1 MAFTE
6 GQTLDNMLGS
16 LFVGSLLAGVL
27 YGVTSL
33 QAYSYYHWFYGRD
46 SLVHRIAVGLL
57 WCLDTLHFVL
67 VVHGVYYYCVSSF
80 GSSVHL
86 SVLVWSMKLQIVIN
100 VIIILL
106 VQGLYAYRVWLLGGY
121 HNKIIAYI
129 TVAIVSIAFG
139 VGMVLAH
146 YVYTLTDI
154 ADHESIG
161 WAIIASLA
169 TATFVDFFIAGAMV
183 YYLRRSRGLQSRVNS
198 KLSTMMHMSLTSGV
212 LTSACSMTAL
222 IVYVTMPKTLI
233 FMGVESFLTK
243 RQSPPPAFSLPGSAH
258 SPLLP
263 FAHPP
268 VYINSFLA
276 MLNARERQQHTLTHA
291 HVHHSDPAQH
301 ADASHSHPHS
311 HSRLS
316 TSLSVHIP
324 GFSVPFK
331 SPAPTFPSSPQA
343 KSAPLGPSF
352 MTPVPVPMK
361 LSPSLSISLG
371 GFEKGKAGNEL
382 GIGGGIGM
390 GMIGIGVE
398 TTKSESSQSQSQSR
412 SSLSKEP
419 SSPPSPSRSL
429 RSGSPSPL
437 PTLGHGHGHGT
448 VVKELGDDDTASS
461 DGNDHDNAKEED
473 GRYPW

>member
-243 RQSPPPAFSLPGSAH
+243 L
-258 SPLLP
+258 
-263 FAHPP
+263 
-268 VYINSFLA
+268 YINSFLA

>member
-33 QAYSYYHWFYGRD
+33 QAYSYYHWFHSRD

-121 HNKIIAYI
+121 HNKIIAYV
-129 TVAIVSIAFG
+129 TVAIVAIAFG

-243 RQSPPPAFSLPGSAH
+243 L
-258 SPLLP
+258 
-263 FAHPP
+263 
-268 VYINSFLA
+268 YINSFLA
-276 MLNARERQQHTLTHA
+276 MLNARERHPHAHT
-291 HVHHSDPAQH
+291 HVHHSDPAHHPDLPH
-301 ADASHSHPHS
+301 A

-324 GFSVPFK
+324 GFSAPFR
-331 SPAPTFPSSPQA
+331 PAPSSSSPKS
-343 KSAPLGPSF
+343 KSAPLSPSF

-361 LSPSLSISLG
+361 LNPSLSAFG
-371 GFEKGKAGNEL
+371 KGANE
-382 GIGGGIGM
+382 IGSGM

-398 TTKSESSQSQSQSR
+398 MTKSESSQSR

-419 SSPPSPSRSL
+419 SSPSSPPSPSHSL
-429 RSGSPSPL
+429 RSSSPSPL

-448 VVKELGDDDTASS
+448 GGKKELGDDDTVSS
-461 DGNDHDNAKEED
+461 EGNDNDNEKVED
-473 GRYPW
+473 RRYPW

>member
-1 MAFTE
+1 MKVDRWRVLTPARLTEPRRKAPTRSMYDPWINQKPSSQHVLAEYLSPSPSKSEFSIAKMAFTE

-16 LFVGSLLAGVL
+16 LFVGSLLAGNSL

-33 QAYSYYHWFYGRD
+33 QAYSYYHWFHSRD

-121 HNKIIAYI
+121 HNKIIAYV
-129 TVAIVSIAFG
+129 TVAIVAIAFG

-146 YVYTLTDI
+146 YVYAFSPKIRHDAKDAYIHGSRVIPYQTLVI
-154 ADHESIG
+154 RSLFLSLV
-161 WAIIASLA
+161 AIIN
-169 TATFVDFFIAGAMV
+169 
-183 YYLRRSRGLQSRVNS
+183 LRPHGL
-198 KLSTMMHMSLTSGV
+198 
-212 LTSACSMTAL
+212 
-222 IVYVTMPKTLI
+222 
-233 FMGVESFLTK
+233 
-243 RQSPPPAFSLPGSAH
+243 
-258 SPLLP
+258 
-263 FAHPP
+263 

-276 MLNARERQQHTLTHA
+276 MLNARERHPHAHT
-291 HVHHSDPAQH
+291 HVHHSDPAHHPDLPH
-301 ADASHSHPHS
+301 A

-324 GFSVPFK
+324 GFSAPFR
-331 SPAPTFPSSPQA
+331 PAPSSSSPKS
-343 KSAPLGPSF
+343 KSAPLSPSF

-361 LSPSLSISLG
+361 LNPSLSAFG
-371 GFEKGKAGNEL
+371 KGANE
-382 GIGGGIGM
+382 IGSGM

-398 TTKSESSQSQSQSR
+398 MTKSESSQSR

-419 SSPPSPSRSL
+419 SSPSSPPSPSHSL
-429 RSGSPSPL
+429 RSSSPSPL

-448 VVKELGDDDTASS
+448 GGKKELGDDDTVSS
-461 DGNDHDNAKEED
+461 EGNDNDNEKVED
-473 GRYPW
+473 RRYPW

>member
-33 QAYSYYHWFYGRD
+33 QAYSYYHWFYRRD

-129 TVAIVSIAFG
+129 TVAIVAIAFG

-243 RQSPPPAFSLPGSAH
+243 L
-258 SPLLP
+258 
-263 FAHPP
+263 
-268 VYINSFLA
+268 YINSFLA

-301 ADASHSHPHS
+301 ADASHPHS

-316 TSLSVHIP
+316 TSMSVHIP

-331 SPAPTFPSSPQA
+331 SSSPTFTSSPKA
-343 KSAPLGPSF
+343 KSVPLSPSF

-361 LSPSLSISLG
+361 LNPSLSAFG
-371 GFEKGKAGNEL
+371 KGANE
-382 GIGGGIGM
+382 IGSGM

-398 TTKSESSQSQSQSR
+398 MTTSESSQSR

-419 SSPPSPSRSL
+419 STPPSPSRSV
-429 RSGSPSPL
+429 SPSPSPL
-437 PTLGHGHGHGT
+437 PTLPTPGHGHAGAE
-448 VVKELGDDDTASS
+448 KDRDSASS
-461 DGNDHDNAKEED
+461 EGNDNGKDED
-473 GRYPW
+473 RRYPW